1 MANAAS
7 NGSESSSQ
15 CLIFVLGQSELRQ
28 LTARVDRIDQGFHF
42 WNARLPCSRPG
53 CSPFPLRLGTTQV
66 SGGLALL

>member
-15 CLIFVLGQSELRQ
+15 CLIFILGQSELCQ
-28 LTARVDRIDQGFHF
+28 LTVWVDWIDQGFHF
-42 WNARLPCSRPG
+42 GNVWLPCSRPG

-66 SGGLALL
+66 SRGLALL